1 MLSSELKEYVAA
13 ALACPVESVW
23 LKDGIYYVLSTSKKT
38 PEPITILVKVM
49 PAEDPDTVVNK

>member
-1 MLSSELKEYVAA
+1 MLPSELKEYVAA

-23 LKDGIYYVLSTSKKT
+23 LENGVYHVLSTSRKT
-38 PEPITILVKVM
+38 PEPITILVKIM